1 MLNTS
6 NENMSP
12 ADFAALL
19 GNNNDG
25 FGNGNS
31 AWWIIILLLFANGGW
46 GNNGWGGNGGGN
58 GNGGGCMVP
67 QYMMNFATSDQVT
80 NGFNQMALT
89 NGLTDLTGVV
99 SNGFANAEI
108 SRANT
113 LATITG
119 QMNNIAM
126 AQQAGMYQGQLQVAN
141 LGAQIAQEAC
151 ADRQA
156 VNDGVRDLMAQGV
169 NNTQALLNQM
179 NQGIQSIKD
188 QMCQDQLNNKNE
200 QIANL
205 RQQLAMK
212 DLEASQA
219 AQNATF
225 NNAVLNAQN
234 SLLNELRSCPI
245 PCQPVYG
252 SQPIFT
258 CNGNNGFSGC
268 GCGN

>member
-1 MLNTS
+1 MVGN

-12 ADFAALL
+12 ADFAAIM

-25 FGNGNS
+25 FGGNGGWS
-31 AWWIIILLLFANGGW
+31 WWIIILLLFANGGW
-46 GNNGWGGNGGGN
+46 GNGWNNNGGGN
-58 GNGGGCMVP
+58 GMNMGCMVP

-113 LATITG
+113 LAAITG
-119 QMNNIAM
+119 QVNNIAM

-151 ADRQA
+151 SDRQA

-169 NNTQALLNQM
+169 SNTQALLQTIN
-179 NQGIQSIKD
+179 NGIQSIQN
-188 QMCQDQLNNKNE
+188 QMCQDKIDAKNE
-200 QIANL
+200 QIATL

-212 DLEASQA
+212 DLEASQT
-219 AQNATF
+219 AQNNYL

-258 CNGNNGFSGC
+258 CNGNNGFAGC

>member
-1 MLNTS
+1 
-6 NENMSP
+6 
-12 ADFAALL
+12 
-19 GNNNDG
+19 
-25 FGNGNS
+25 
-31 AWWIIILLLFANGGW
+31 
-46 GNNGWGGNGGGN
+46 
-58 GNGGGCMVP
+58 
-67 QYMMNFATSDQVT
+67 
-80 NGFNQMALT
+80 MALT

-205 RQQLAMK
+205 RQ
-212 DLEASQA
+212 
-219 AQNATF
+219 
-225 NNAVLNAQN
+225 
-234 SLLNELRSCPI
+234 
-245 PCQPVYG
+245 
-252 SQPIFT
+252 
-258 CNGNNGFSGC
+258 
-268 GCGN
+268 